1 MKAKLLNLE
10 EALQMYE
17 LIREFLPTEP
27 TVQIEAISKMVVN
40 MGAEKYFEC
49 LQLMTGEAKEDLI
62 KADKSE
68 RLSAFLSGFQE
79 NHLFELP
86 RLQVLNGR

>member
-1 MKAKLLNLE
+1 
-10 EALQMYE
+10 MYE
-17 LIREFLPTEP
+17 LIREFLPNKP
-27 TVQIEAISKMVVN
+27 TTQIEAIRSMVVK

-49 LQLMTGEAKEDLI
+49 LMLLTGETKEALVN
-62 KADKSE
+62 ADKDE
-68 RLSAFLSGFQE
+68 RLSTFLVGFQE